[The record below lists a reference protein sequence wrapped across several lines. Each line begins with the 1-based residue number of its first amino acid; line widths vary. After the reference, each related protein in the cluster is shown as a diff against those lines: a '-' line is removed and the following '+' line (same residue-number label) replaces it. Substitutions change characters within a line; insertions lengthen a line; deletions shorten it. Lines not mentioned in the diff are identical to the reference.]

1 MRSGRASRRRWYLNS
16 DLCFKRYSRLE
27 GGDEKEGIPGHGVLR
42 GHSLGAGH
50 LGCGRAPPRSGLSL
64 LRGAVAS
71 ELSSGGALPRALPLT
86 SLQKCS
92 MGSVWAHVSLGVER
106 LPAEETHSAG
116 PADGDGVHRHG
127 ECPPPRPY
135 TAPSCPHL
143 RPLRTGVGMSGG
155 GPGWGQCPWLRDP
168 SGFG

>member
-42 GHSLGAGH
+42 RHSLGAGH
-50 LGCGRAPPRSGLSL
+50 LGCRRAPPRSGLSL

-86 SLQKCS
+86 SQQKCS

-116 PADGDGVHRHG
+116 PADEMEFIGMVSAPLPGPVQPLPAHTPVH
-127 ECPPPRPY
+127 
-135 TAPSCPHL
+135 
-143 RPLRTGVGMSGG
+143 SGL
-155 GPGWGQCPWLRDP
+155 GWA
-168 SGFG
+168 